1 MKWSY
6 PNRNIA
12 FNLIGV
18 ILVIVT
24 VCGLFYV
31 WVINPDLARKT
42 NYGFG
47 PEWDC
52 YYQQKVGPV
61 CMKHVRKPD
70 KSN

>member
-1 MKWSY
+1 MNWPY
-6 PNRNIA
+6 LMRIA
-12 FNLIGV
+12 GIVLLVVIFGGLI
-18 ILVIVT
+18 IVSAIYQDQ
-24 VCGLFYV
+24 V
-31 WVINPDLARKT
+31 RKT

-61 CMKHVRKPD
+61 CTKRVRKPD